1 MDSSA
6 REATG
11 REVAEIPGLVERARR
26 LRRTARSRGTLTA
39 VEARSYREAIYL
51 LHSSGLPATWI
62 ASKVGISRGR
72 VWQLICLHAL
82 TVKPTITADE
92 AAA

>member
-1 MDSSA
+1 MESSA

-11 REVAEIPGLVERARR
+11 REVAEIPGLVERACR
-26 LRRTARSRGTLTA
+26 LRRTSRGRGTLTA
-39 VEARSYREAIYL
+39 AEARAYREAIYL
-51 LHSSGLPATWI
+51 LHSFGLPATWI
-62 ASKVGISRGR
+62 ARKVGISRGR

-82 TVKPTITADE
+82 TVKPTTTAEE